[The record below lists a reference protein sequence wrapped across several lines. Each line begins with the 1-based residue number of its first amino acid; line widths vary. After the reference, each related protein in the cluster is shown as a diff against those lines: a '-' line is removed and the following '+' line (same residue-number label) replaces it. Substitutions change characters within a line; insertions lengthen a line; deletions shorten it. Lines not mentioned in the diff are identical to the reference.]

1 MTQQPEEPV
10 SIAQKLAYR
19 LWLNWQSVRPI
30 PLPRYLPG
38 TPKIGGDGPLDI
50 FFPPTAQ
57 TLGAAAMSEEAFDFV
72 GTVLERLTPGDVLAS
87 QQFYYRWG
95 RTKFGKHWRYANLP
109 STLCAAAISIQ
120 PRAYLEIG
128 VHRGR
133 SAAVVGAIRPDCAI
147 YGFDLWIPVYAGVE
161 SPGPDFVREELRIA
175 GHTGPVA
182 LISGDSRKTVPAFLR
197 EHPDLYFDLITI
209 DGDKSV
215 AGVAA
220 DFASALP
227 RLKVGGI
234 VVSDDIPM
242 FPRLE
247 RIWDRVIRR
256 DSRYITWEFYDAARG
271 VVAAI
276 RISDRQRL
284 Q

>member
-10 SIAQKLAYR
+10 SVAQKLAYR
-19 LWLNWQSVRPI
+19 LRLAWQKIQPF
-30 PLPRYLPG
+30 PLPRYIPG

-57 TLGAAAMSEEAFDFV
+57 TLGAAAMSEEAHDFLRDV
-72 GTVLERLTPGDVLAS
+72 VRRLTPSDTLAA
-87 QQFYYRWG
+87 QQFFWEHG
-95 RTKFGKHWRYANLP
+95 RSSFGKYWRYANVL
-109 STLCAAAISIQ
+109 TALWAAATLIR
-120 PRAYLEIG
+120 PRSYLEIG

-133 SAAVVGAIRPDCAI
+133 SAAVVGAVCPTCAI
-147 YGFDLWIPVYAGVE
+147 YGFDIWIPEYTGVPN
-161 SPGPDFVREELRIA
+161 PGPDFVRDELRAA